1 MHKGVDFKTSSL
13 LCGLRGLVMRVCA
26 RAEGPVI
33 IFMEPHCVV
42 SRQARIRA
50 KILEDV
56 LQYLKDLKA
65 EAGILMLKPLEA
77 TITLFTYKW

>member
-1 MHKGVDFKTSSL
+1 MHKGVDSFQNIQSL
-13 LCGLRGLVMRVCA
+13 VWFAWFGDVCMC
-26 RAEGPVI
+26 AEGPVI

-50 KILEDV
+50 RILEDV
-56 LQYLKDLKA
+56 PQYLKDLKA

-77 TITLFTYKW
+77 TIAL